1 MTHCGHHP
9 QQITHMHIFGWDED
23 QLVVLDDGEEMQRGE
38 TEAVARLSDE
48 CVKER
53 CEKERSEGRD

>member
-1 MTHCGHHP
+1 
-9 QQITHMHIFGWDED
+9 MHIFGWDED
-23 QLVVLDDGEEMQRGE
+23 QLVVLDDREEMQRGE